1 MLHFSLKCSLQRSA
15 LKRIRNKIHNNA
27 EVAGKLGRI
36 PCKVVL
42 DKVQGCGAANKDKIN
57 ENQLIEL
64 ASLCKWRPVCALEIL
79 PSVST
84 MRWFRAVIISI
95 EMKEKKSIP

>member
-15 LKRIRNKIHNNA
+15 LKRIKNKIHNNA

-57 ENQLIEL
+57 ENQLIVRACL
-64 ASLCKWRPVCALEIL
+64 LVQMAPCVCLGNIAIRINHAMVQ
-79 PSVST
+79 SCN
-84 MRWFRAVIISI
+84 RFY
-95 EMKEKKSIP
+95 